1 MHWDLLSSWAN
12 AQHFSHFAKEQKGS
26 LQRKKEEKGCIF
38 RTPSK
43 APKLA
48 KLISVRN
55 FSQEDFLSFLHC
67 GSQSWLS
74 SISIFALF
82 YRKWLLSQ
90 ENYDEFGGAEAHAA
104 GFYNKEITLLL
115 VLQSKTKDNDTELR
129 NDTLR
134 KLMEKLY
141 LFCLFIPLPASKGRT
156 KKWPWKKPPNDFLGN
171 WRCHWD
177 TDNVTPMRAWVALFY
192 LQQYI
197 QQLLQTLFFCF

>member
-1 MHWDLLSSWAN
+1 MHWDYYHLGQMLYI
-12 AQHFSHFAKEQKGS
+12 
-26 LQRKKEEKGCIF
+26 LQRALTRKGRDAFIG
-38 RTPSK
+38 RPPVVAQK
-43 APKLA
+43 LLA

-141 LFCLFIPLPASKGRT
+141 R
-156 KKWPWKKPPNDFLGN
+156 
-171 WRCHWD
+171 
-177 TDNVTPMRAWVALFY
+177 
-192 LQQYI
+192 
-197 QQLLQTLFFCF
+197 LFFSAFLYHCLRQKAEQKNDPEKSPLTIFWVIEDATEILITWLQCELE

>member
-1 MHWDLLSSWAN
+1 MRLTIIMGKCSTFQPFCKRAKGLT
-12 AQHFSHFAKEQKGS
+12 AKE
-26 LQRKKEEKGCIF
+26 KEEKGCIF

-43 APKLA
+43 AQKLA

-197 QQLLQTLFFCF
+197 QQLLQTLFF

>member
-1 MHWDLLSSWAN
+1 MGKCSTFQPFCKRAKGLT
-12 AQHFSHFAKEQKGS
+12 AKE
-26 LQRKKEEKGCIF
+26 KEEKGCIF

-141 LFCLFIPLPASKGRT
+141 R
-156 KKWPWKKPPNDFLGN
+156 
-171 WRCHWD
+171 
-177 TDNVTPMRAWVALFY
+177 
-192 LQQYI
+192 
-197 QQLLQTLFFCF
+197 LFFSAFLYHCLRQKAEQKNDPEKSPLTIFWVIEDATEILITWLQCELE

>member
-1 MHWDLLSSWAN
+1 MHWDYYHLGQMLYI
-12 AQHFSHFAKEQKGS
+12 
-26 LQRKKEEKGCIF
+26 LQRALTRKGRDAFIG
-38 RTPSK
+38 RPPVV
-43 APKLA
+43 AQKLLP

-82 YRKWLLSQ
+82 FRKWLLGYALKKTTTRIVLPES
-90 ENYDEFGGAEAHAA
+90 EAHAA

-115 VLQSKTKDNDTELR
+115 LLQSKTKDNDTELR

-177 TDNVTPMRAWVALFY
+177 TDNVTPMRVWALFY
-192 LQQYI
+192 RQQYI
-197 QQLLQTLFFCF
+197 QQLLQTLF

>member
-1 MHWDLLSSWAN
+1 MLNISAILQRAKGLT
-12 AQHFSHFAKEQKGS
+12 AKE
-26 LQRKKEEKGCIF
+26 KEEKGCIF

-82 YRKWLLSQ
+82 FRKWLLSYALKKTVLRK
-90 ENYDEFGGAEAHAA
+90 EEFCRSLKLTQHAA

-141 LFCLFIPLPASKGRT
+141 LFCLFIQLPASKGRT

-197 QQLLQTLFFCF
+197 QQLLQTLFF